1 LLDSQVYIKQQPV
14 CPIRESMFS
23 RSDGPTALRA
33 DLVRALAFSVQQC
46 DLERP
51 GGGTEPA
58 VAAIAAVWNGRK
70 GFVALVI
77 YRIESQDV
85 ERYVFADAI
94 DEEAA
99 LAHAT
104 EEGLAFAESFGFG
117 MDVPEFM
124 GLEVGQQEQRL
135 RLWDKLRKPRLG
147 ISAAAP
153 PRAPQVARPVA
164 GDIDPDATPTPIPTA
179 EDHVSPPA
187 AEASA
192 GRAVLGRIEL
202 VRRGSETARPDALT
216 RLLSLL

>member
-1 LLDSQVYIKQQPV
+1 
-14 CPIRESMFS
+14 MFS

-46 DLERP
+46 DLERS

-117 MDVPEFM
+117 MDAPEFT
-124 GLEVGQQEQRL
+124 GLDVGQQEQRL
-135 RLWDKLRKPRLG
+135 RLWDKLRKPRPG
-147 ISAAAP
+147 ISAAAV
-153 PRAPQVARPVA
+153 PRAPQIPQPVA
-164 GDIDPDATPTPIPTA
+164 GDIDPDATPTPIPAA
-179 EDHVSPPA
+179 EHPVSPPA
-187 AEASA
+187 AEHQVSPPAAEPDVSPSAAAAAA

-202 VRRGSETARPDALT
+202 VRRGPEAARPDALT